1 MALTMTDDDEA
12 GHRLVVD
19 TVRLDAVPE
28 FLLEAAEA
36 FAAELDA
43 TRARVA
49 ELEAKRAHE
58 TQHLLN
64 CCAERD
70 KALAAR
76 EAECVELRAFAA
88 FGSWVFENFWHDGE
102 PGDIEAYD
110 AQEKAAEFGLL
121 GRTSEVDAGA
131 THAEGCDY
139 SPDAPPTECCCFTP
153 TRRPLDVA
161 RHAGAGREGRSGR
174 MSGYD
179 KTWPCHIIEDRYGG
193 TYSGGAW
200 VAVSP
205 AIGSRLLDVEQVIDG
220 DDFAASNFPNM
231 IDEWADE
238 GTFVAVGD
246 TPGEALA
253 ALAVK
258 LGRK

>member
-1 MALTMTDDDEA
+1 MALTMTDGQERLIRSEQDDSRDVAQE
-12 GHRLVVD
+12 HRHS
-19 TVRLDAVPE
+19 
-28 FLLEAAEA
+28 LL
-36 FAAELDA
+36 AELDA

-49 ELEAKRAHE
+49 EVERQQEDVKHHLVHLGLEPWHDGRSISDNKRE
-58 TQHLLN
+58 WQQHIGMVLSSLV
-64 CCAERD
+64 AR
-70 KALAAR
+70 LAAR

-161 RHAGAGREGRSGR
+161 RLLPPATQAQGENERENG
-174 MSGYD
+174 
-179 KTWPCHIIEDRYGG
+179 
-193 TYSGGAW
+193 
-200 VAVSP
+200 
-205 AIGSRLLDVEQVIDG
+205 
-220 DDFAASNFPNM
+220 
-231 IDEWADE
+231 
-238 GTFVAVGD
+238 
-246 TPGEALA
+246 
-253 ALAVK
+253 
-258 LGRK
+258 